1 MKNYT
6 KTSHLSMKPWRE
18 RENKC
23 CERKFVYR
31 ERKMA
36 KHSNPHTQFSNSEQP
51 KRALKLITKKLSFA
65 GSGYCELAFISFWY
79 PPDIRNWF
87 SSYVYESPEFNTG
100 DDFEG
105 YPFRRSEFVEEGFNC
120 EQKSKEM
127 EENLRVFRKIRNK
140 DELVLGEKIAPIG
153 FVRSNNADECHNQG
167 NKNASQVLGSDSL
180 SLSSEPPDITRWF
193 SSYAYESPVL
203 DTSDDFKGSIFTES
217 ECDRVGCNA
226 ENCSKEK
233 GENLTEFRRIT
244 KRDLL
249 AADEKIS
256 SNGIMKCNSSDR
268 DNEYDHHRYN
278 RKDINA
284 IKGNKTSSINDL
296 PVKMISEQVLEGKPT
311 RKHNVDS
318 TQNVEKSNL
327 DGQGENREA
336 DIMSL
341 NTNRSSG
348 RNNSLSQKMLTHSRD
363 SVDKNPAQ
371 TEKHGVFAQVLD
383 LIEVNG
389 NSIRKPTCGSN
400 DKENDGNMFAE
411 NGFISTRNNRRSRP
425 NNDSSLKRSM
435 EDQFDRLRSKATDSS
450 VVDKEAIRRRKPL
463 SETTNFQNTVV
474 SSGITGTWNCPQ
486 QSKPNL
492 GPPLKQLRLEKW
504 VHRV

>member
-1 MKNYT
+1 
-6 KTSHLSMKPWRE
+6 
-18 RENKC
+18 
-23 CERKFVYR
+23 
-31 ERKMA
+31 MA
-36 KHSNPHTQFSNSEQP
+36 KHSNPDTQFSNSQFAFPFSHQP
-51 KRALKLITKKLSFA
+51 NRALKLITKKLSFA
-65 GSGYCELAFISFWY
+65 GSGYCEVAFISFWY
-79 PPDIRNWF
+79 VFLLSKDDLEPPDIRNWF

-105 YPFRRSEFVEEGFNC
+105 YPLRRSEFVEEGFYC
-120 EQKSKEM
+120 EEKSKEM
-127 EENLRVFRKIRNK
+127 EENLGVFRKIRNK
-140 DELVLGEKIAPIG
+140 DELVLG
-153 FVRSNNADECHNQG
+153 S
-167 NKNASQVLGSDSL
+167 SDSL

-217 ECDRVGCNA
+217 GCERVGCNA

-233 GENLTEFRRIT
+233 GENLMVRRIT
-244 KRDLL
+244 RRDLL

-256 SNGIMKCNSSDR
+256 SNGIIKCNSSDR

-278 RKDINA
+278 SKDINA
-284 IKGNKTSSINDL
+284 VEGNKTSSINDL
-296 PVKMISEQVLEGKPT
+296 PVKMVSGQVLEGKPT

-318 TQNVEKSNL
+318 TQNVEKPSL

-336 DIMSL
+336 NIMSL

-348 RNNSLSQKMLTHSRD
+348 TNNSSSQKMLTHSRD

-371 TEKHGVFAQVLD
+371 TEKHGVLARVLD
-383 LIEVNG
+383 LIKVNG

-411 NGFISTRNNRRSRP
+411 NGFISTRNNRRARP
-425 NNDSSLKRSM
+425 NDDSSLKRSM
-435 EDQFDRLRSKATDSS
+435 EVQFDRLRGKVTDSS
-450 VVDKEAIRRRKPL
+450 VEKEAIRRRKPL
-463 SETTNFQNTVV
+463 SETTNFQNTDV
-474 SSGITGTWNCPQ
+474 SLGITGKWNCPQ
-486 QSKPNL
+486 KSKPNL

>member
-1 MKNYT
+1 
-6 KTSHLSMKPWRE
+6 
-18 RENKC
+18 
-23 CERKFVYR
+23 
-31 ERKMA
+31 MA
-36 KHSNPHTQFSNSEQP
+36 KHSNPDTQFSNYQVLGTAS
-51 KRALKLITKKLSFA
+51 S
-65 GSGYCELAFISFWY
+65 ISFPSE

-100 DDFEG
+100 DDFQG
-105 YPFRRSEFVEEGFNC
+105 YPLRRSEFVEEGFNC
-120 EQKSKEM
+120 EEKSKEM
-127 EENLRVFRKIRNK
+127 EENLGVFRKIRNK

-153 FVRSNNADECHNQG
+153 FVRSRNTAECHNQG
-167 NKNASQVLGSDSL
+167 NKNASQVLGSSDSL

-193 SSYAYESPVL
+193 SSYEYESPGL

-233 GENLTEFRRIT
+233 GENLTEYRRIT

-256 SNGIMKCNSSDR
+256 SNGIIKCNSSDR

-278 RKDINA
+278 SKDINA
-284 IKGNKTSSINDL
+284 VEGNKTSSINDL
-296 PVKMISEQVLEGKPT
+296 PVKMISGQVLEGKPT

-318 TQNVEKSNL
+318 TQNLERSSL

-348 RNNSLSQKMLTHSRD
+348 RNNSLSQKMLTHSKD

-371 TEKHGVFAQVLD
+371 TEKHGVLAWVVD
-383 LIEVNG
+383 LING

-411 NGFISTRNNRRSRP
+411 NGFISTRNNRRARP
-425 NNDSSLKRSM
+425 NDDSSLKRSM
-435 EDQFDRLRSKATDSS
+435 EVQFDQLRSKATDSL
-450 VVDKEAIRRRKPL
+450 VVDKEAIQRRKPL
-463 SETTNFQNTVV
+463 SETTNFQNTDV
-474 SSGITGTWNCPQ
+474 SLGITGKWNCPQ
-486 QSKPNL
+486 KSKPNL